1 MHMINILKEVARGK
15 RGARDLTYIEAE
27 AAAES
32 ILKQTASPVQIGAF
46 LIAERI
52 KLESIEELEAFVT
65 VCRKYAHREPVQQGL
80 DCAGPYDGR
89 IKSFAATF
97 PTSFVLAAAGL
108 PVTLHSS
115 ASLPPKWGI
124 TLQDIIQET
133 GIEVGALNKAE
144 VIESAGKS
152 GVLFVDSEKWCPPLA
167 DIRNLRE
174 DIGMRT
180 IFNTVEKLIDYS
192 CSPYIV
198 YGIYHNTVFDRIS
211 RIIIKLG
218 YRKGLVVQGAEG
230 SEDLYIDRANRVYTV
245 SGGTAQLDIID
256 PESLGLET
264 PVPEMD
270 WTPRLQLL
278 TAEAVLQGGGHIAFY
293 NQVLLNAAVRLH
305 LAEKVNSI
313 EEGVYTCKHLL
324 DNGEAWAVYQQWKH
338 SLLGNKAPSGSGLSR

>member
-1 MHMINILKEVARGK
+1 MINILKEVARGK
-15 RGARDLTYIEAE
+15 RGARDLSYQEAE
-27 AAAES
+27 YAAES
-32 ILKQTASPVQIGAF
+32 IMGLTASPVQIGAF

-89 IKSFAATF
+89 KNSFAATF
-97 PTSFVLAAAGL
+97 PTSFLLSAAGL
-108 PVTLHSS
+108 PVTLHGS

-124 TLQDIIQET
+124 TLQDIIQES
-133 GIEVGALNKAE
+133 GIEVNTLSRAE
-144 VIESAGKS
+144 MVESAGKS
-152 GVLFVDSEKWCPPLA
+152 GVLYVHSDTWCPPLA
-167 DIRNLRE
+167 AIRNLRE

-180 IFNTVEKLIDYS
+180 IFNTVEKFMDYA

-198 YGIYHNTVFDRIS
+198 FGIYHNTVFDRIS
-211 RIIIKLG
+211 RLILRLG

-230 SEDLYIDRANRVYTV
+230 SEDLYIDRPNRVYYV
-245 SGGTAQLDIID
+245 ADGAAQLDIID
-256 PESLGLET
+256 PELLGLET

-270 WTPRLQLL
+270 WTPRLQLS
-278 TAEAVLQGGGHIAFY
+278 TTEAVLQGGGHIAFY
-293 NQVLLNAAVRLH
+293 NQVLLNGAARLH

-324 DNGEAWAVYQQWKH
+324 DNGDAWAVYTKWKN
-338 SLLGNKAPSGSGLSR
+338 SLLGSKTPSESGLTL